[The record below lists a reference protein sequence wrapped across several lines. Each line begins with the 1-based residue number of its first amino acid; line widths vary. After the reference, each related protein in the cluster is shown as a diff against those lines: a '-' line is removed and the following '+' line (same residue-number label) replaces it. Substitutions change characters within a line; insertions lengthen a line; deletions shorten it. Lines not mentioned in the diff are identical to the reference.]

1 MFDNRLCLAVHRS
14 IVYCS
19 TSSDTNDG
27 GTATTLCWKSC
38 QMISLWSELL
48 CLPCSAQT
56 FQICLIGC
64 CCQWWRCLWFFVS
77 KKWQLLQTLI
87 LNVFNLACIHHTGKC
102 QIKQARTAITGE
114 MGKLPNWLQ
123 WIWNRF
129 FNSHFRT
136 TIAAA
141 GVKGFV
147 LFWKTFSCVLRPS
160 IGTATAK

>member
-1 MFDNRLCLAVHRS
+1 
-14 IVYCS
+14 
-19 TSSDTNDG
+19 
-27 GTATTLCWKSC
+27 
-38 QMISLWSELL
+38 MIK
-48 CLPCSAQT
+48 T
-56 FQICLIGC
+56 
-64 CCQWWRCLWFFVS
+64 FVS
-77 KKWQLLQTLI
+77 KVNLIARSANRKKMKPRMHVPILPQIGNMFFLKSNMVLWKTKSIIIFLQTFSWKCKSIYVNWLFLEILI
-87 LNVFNLACIHHTGKC
+87 LNGINLACIHHTGKC

>member
-1 MFDNRLCLAVHRS
+1 MFENRLKPR
-14 IVYCS
+14 S
-19 TSSDTNDG
+19 TSPYCLLLNQLWHKGRRHSNYIVLKELPNYIPMVGAALSAMFGPNISDLFDWMLLSVMKMFVI
-27 GTATTLCWKSC
+27 LC
-38 QMISLWSELL
+38 Q
-48 CLPCSAQT
+48 Q
-56 FQICLIGC
+56 
-64 CCQWWRCLWFFVS
+64 
-77 KKWQLLQTLI
+77 KWQLLQTLI